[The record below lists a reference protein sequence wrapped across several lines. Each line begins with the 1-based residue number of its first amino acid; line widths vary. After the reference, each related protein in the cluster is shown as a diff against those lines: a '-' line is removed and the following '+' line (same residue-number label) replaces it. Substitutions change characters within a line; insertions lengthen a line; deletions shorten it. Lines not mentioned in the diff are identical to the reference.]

1 MTTSYTVI
9 PGVLTQELDGETIL
23 LATATGTYFRLN
35 PTGTQ
40 VWAAITSGRDIR
52 TVVTDLAVE
61 GGADPEVVSADVAAL
76 LDTLQAKGLVSTT
89 P

>member
-1 MTTSYTVI
+1 MTTSYTVA

-23 LATATGTYFRLN
+23 LVASTGTYFRLN

-40 VWAAITSGRDIR
+40 VWAALASGRGVDD
-52 TVVTDLAVE
+52 VVTQLSAD
-61 GGADPEVVSADVAAL
+61 GGADPDVVRSDVLAL
-76 LDTLQAKGLVSTT
+76 LDTLLAKGLVSTA

>member
-1 MTTSYTVI
+1 MTESYTVA

-23 LATATGTYFRLN
+23 LVARTGTYFRLN

-40 VWAAITSGRDIR
+40 VWAAIASGRDVGS
-52 TVVTDLAVE
+52 VVVELADE
-61 GGADPEVVSADVAAL
+61 GGADPEVVRADVTSL
-76 LDTLQAKGLVSTT
+76 LGTLLAKGLVSTT